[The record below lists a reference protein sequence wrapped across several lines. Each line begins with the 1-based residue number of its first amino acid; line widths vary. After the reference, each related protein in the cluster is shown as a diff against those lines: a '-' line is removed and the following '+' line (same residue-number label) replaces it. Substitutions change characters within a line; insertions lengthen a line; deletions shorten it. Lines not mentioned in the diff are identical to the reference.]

1 MKIINRILS
10 LLRIVVK
17 RMTTQP
23 GLVAA
28 KVLGLFVGM
37 MMMLSIPLYADAVN
51 YRIFSKTTIE
61 APEYPGFPPFSILT
75 HYVGAWKGPV
85 NYEDISVIDNYLWG
99 GEYVKQL
106 KLPLLYQVK
115 NIRTNNYQLFPAGSS
130 EFDGIAEVKYVA
142 LNYVSDFE
150 NNVTVVQGSM
160 EDWGDGLVD
169 GRIPVMIHEQTALE
183 TGIRVGEKY
192 VFLVRWRDATNEK
205 FRQQIPL
212 VISGIYTQ
220 TDPDDDYWYFG
231 STSTLNERLIIS
243 EHNYSHTVADLI
255 PNEVYSVSW
264 FQVYDSENIHFDQTQ
279 GIRTRI
285 YNASLQA
292 QQMLNGTSIPV
303 SPLESLNSFA
313 EQSRTLT
320 LYLFIIC
327 APIIVLIL
335 FFIGMV
341 SKIEV
346 DSRLNEIAI
355 LRSRGATRLQII
367 FIEAVEALVLGVFSA
382 LLSVPASLGITH
394 LIGRT
399 RSFLDFSLI
408 AEPLRIQVNNPMWI
422 TAAVMVGVTILTQV
436 IPTLAASKHTVQ
448 SYKSQQARLIQKPWW
463 QRFFLDFILLGVV
476 IFGIYFMRDL
486 QESGFYDSVGENSI
500 VFSVTYLLPI
510 LLSVSVSLLFLRLMP
525 IVLSVLTWI
534 MGKTKNI
541 NFLMAARTL
550 HRMPNAYQMP
560 LMLLIITVNI
570 AIFTTTLAT
579 TVDQHL
585 YDQLFYKIGS
595 EMRFVD
601 YGEHRFFQ
609 GNSSGGNTQ
618 TSNSNSG
625 SFDEVFGSQPAAS
638 SNSFQGTWA
647 FLPVEYYL
655 QMPGAIAASRL
666 GDYTMRPGFSNA
678 REGVY
683 YGIDR
688 LGFSQAAFWRND
700 FSDESFGELMN
711 QLALYP
717 EGVLVSRDFAE
728 TYALDTG
735 DLVPVTV
742 SAYGDQIPAEM
753 IVVGIFDYF
762 PTWYP
767 EEDGDLMVGN
777 LDYLF
782 NIGAGPYPYSVLI
795 QTEEGFD
802 SIETANAITKQSTV
816 TWING
821 GRASYIIEQ
830 FQKEPTRQGF
840 FGMLTISFLITALLS
855 FLGFFLYAVFSLRRR
870 LIELGV
876 LRAIGLSTK
885 QMAATLAWE
894 FISLIFSGAL
904 IGTLVGLFSSRF
916 FVPYM
921 QIGTDQFS
929 QTPPYFITI
938 AWNEIFQIYGLLI
951 FLFLL
956 LIFALLAF
964 LRRIKIFEAI
974 KLGETV

>member
-1 MKIINRILS
+1 MIVKRILS
-10 LLRIVVK
+10 LMQIVIK

-23 GLVAA
+23 GLVVA
-28 KVLGLFVGM
+28 KTLGLFVGM

-51 YRIFSKTTIE
+51 YRIFSETTLE
-61 APEYPGFPPFSILT
+61 SLEYPGFPPFSILI
-75 HYVGAWKGPV
+75 HYVGAWKGEV
-85 NYEDISVIDNYLWG
+85 NYEEIAQIDEFITND
-99 GEYVKQL
+99 YVDKVR
-106 KLPLLYQVK
+106 LPLDYQVK
-115 NIRTNNYQLFPAGSS
+115 NVRTNNFQIFSAGDSNFES
-130 EFDGIAEVKYVA
+130 NESIKYVA
-142 LNYVSDFE
+142 LNYVSNFE
-150 NNVTVVQGSM
+150 DHITLVGGSM
-160 EDWGDGLVD
+160 DGWSDGLIE
-169 GRIPVMIHEQTALE
+169 GRVPIMIHEETANE
-183 TGIRVGEKY
+183 TGMRVGEKY
-192 VFLVRWRDATNEK
+192 IFLARWRDENFEK

-212 VISGIYTQ
+212 IVTGIYTQ
-220 TDPDDDYWYFG
+220 TDPDEDYWYFG
-231 STSTLNERLIIS
+231 GTSTLNERFIVS
-243 EHNYSHTVADLI
+243 EHNYSNTIADLL
-255 PNEVYSVSW
+255 PMEVYSVSW
-264 FQVYDSENIHFDQTQ
+264 FQVYDSNNIHFDQTQ
-279 GIRTRI
+279 GIRSRI
-285 YNASLQA
+285 YTASLEA
-292 QQMLNGTSIPV
+292 QQLLNGTSVPV
-303 SPLESLNSFA
+303 SPLEPLNEYA

-327 APIIVLIL
+327 APIIILIL

-355 LRSRGATRLQII
+355 LRSRGATRIQIM
-367 FIEAVEALVLGVFSA
+367 FIEAVEALVLGVAAA
-382 LLSVPASLGITH
+382 LLAVPASLGITQM
-394 LIGRT
+394 IGRT

-408 AEPLRIQVNNPMWI
+408 GEPLRVQVNNPMWI
-422 TAAVMVGVTILTQV
+422 TAGIMVLVAILTQV

-448 SYKSQQARLIQKPWW
+448 SYKSQQARLIRRPWW
-463 QRFFLDFILLGVV
+463 QRFFLDFVLMGVV
-476 IFGIYFMRDL
+476 IFGIYFMQDL
-486 QESGFYDSVGENSI
+486 QNTGFYESISENSI
-500 VFSVTYLLPI
+500 VFSITYLLPI
-510 LLSVSVSLLFLRLMP
+510 LLAVSVSLLFLRLMP

-595 EMRFVD
+595 EMRFID
-601 YGEHRFFQ
+601 YGENRLF
-609 GNSSGGNTQ
+609 GSTTTTTTSSG
-618 TSNSNSG
+618 NSG
-625 SFDEVFGSQPAAS
+625 SFDDIFGTQSTTTTTKYS
-638 SNSFQGTWA
+638 GTWA

-655 QMPGAIAASRL
+655 QMPGATAVSRL
-666 GDYTMRPGFSNA
+666 GDYSMKPGFSNA
-678 REGVY
+678 QEGIY

-688 LGFSQAAFWRND
+688 LGFSQAAFWRED
-700 FSDESFGELMN
+700 FSEDTFGELMN
-711 QLALYP
+711 QLALHP
-717 EGVLVSRDFAE
+717 DGIIVAREFAE
-728 TYALDTG
+728 RYALKYG
-735 DLVPVTV
+735 DLVPVTIA
-742 SAYGDQIPAEM
+742 AYGDSIPIELT
-753 IVVGIFDYF
+753 VVGIFDFF

-767 EEDGDLMVGN
+767 EEDGDLIVGN

-782 NIGAGPYPYSVLI
+782 NVGAGPYPYSVLI

-802 SIETANAITKQSTV
+802 SVETSNAITKTSTV

-830 FQKEPTRQGF
+830 YQKEPTRQGF
-840 FGMLTISFLITALLS
+840 FGMLTISFIITALLS

-894 FISLIFSGAL
+894 FVSLIFSGAA
-904 IGTLVGLFSSRF
+904 IGTIVGIFSSRY

-921 QIGTDQFS
+921 QIGTTELS
-929 QTPPYFITI
+929 QTPPYFINI
-938 AWNEIFQIYGLLI
+938 AWTEIFQIYGLLI
-951 FLFLL
+951 FLFILL
-956 LIFALLAF
+956 VVALVSF